1 MFGHGYCWIIFCSIQ
16 SKEILQRVLHI
27 WGILLSH
34 FDISISFWENGGKIK
49 YGYITPVIEKYVD
62 RDILLIKSANAE
74 ISGKCEIATEA
85 AKASSST
92 VNTTEENLKIFID
105 EKDH

>member
-1 MFGHGYCWIIFCSIQ
+1 M
-16 SKEILQRVLHI
+16 
-27 WGILLSH
+27 
-34 FDISISFWENGGKIK
+34 
-49 YGYITPVIEKYVD
+49 IEKYVD